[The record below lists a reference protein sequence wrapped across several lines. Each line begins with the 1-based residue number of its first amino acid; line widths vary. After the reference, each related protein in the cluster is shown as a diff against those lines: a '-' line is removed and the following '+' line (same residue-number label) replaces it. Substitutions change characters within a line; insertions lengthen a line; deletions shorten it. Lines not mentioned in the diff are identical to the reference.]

1 MKMLKLIPAVLF
13 LFLISCSDDDGN
25 TSENTTPVDQA
36 TLIGTWEMTSLT
48 VDADLTG
55 QLLGIPLVT
64 NTTSVGENFDY
75 TLTFTE
81 TTYSTAGSYD
91 IVTTGTANGIPLDE
105 ERETITDANDRGT
118 YELVNGEIIL
128 DGDLLDASDVSSDL
142 EGVEVDPNFEIGINS
157 NGDLVIEQSAEVT
170 IDPNGDSPLD
180 VVYDSRVV
188 FRKQG

>member
-142 EGVEVDPNFEIGINS
+142 EGVEVDPNFEIDINS

>member
-118 YELVNGEIIL
+118 YELVNGQIIL

-157 NGDLVIEQSAEVT
+157 DGDLVIEQSAEVT

>member
-157 NGDLVIEQSAEVT
+157 NGDLVIEQTAEVT